1 MRRKRKFKDIIS
13 YVNKGFAELSSWL
26 LSIIM
31 LLLIIDL
38 IGRAISQPLQGV
50 TEIAVFVMVAAVYL
64 SIPYGEEEK
73 NHIRM
78 EIFLLKLP
86 LKLRYLVNLLCYF
99 IASFTILLAVYAI
112 SRNAISSYYSKEAV
126 AGTVPL
132 PIYPV
137 KTIIAIG
144 SVFYCLQILINFVE
158 EFKKFGKR
166 S

>member
-1 MRRKRKFKDIIS
+1 MRRKRKFTNIIS
-13 YVNKGFAELSSWL
+13 YINKGFAELSSWL
-26 LSIIM
+26 LSLIM
-31 LLLIIDL
+31 LLLVIDL
-38 IGRAISQPLQGV
+38 IGRALGQPLQGI

-86 LKLRYLVNLLCYF
+86 SKLRYVVNLLCYF
-99 IASFTILLAVYAI
+99 IAFFTVILVVYAV
-112 SRNAISSYYSKEAV
+112 SRNAISSYYTKEAV

-137 KTIIAIG
+137 KTIIVIG

-158 EFKKFGKR
+158 EIKKFGRR